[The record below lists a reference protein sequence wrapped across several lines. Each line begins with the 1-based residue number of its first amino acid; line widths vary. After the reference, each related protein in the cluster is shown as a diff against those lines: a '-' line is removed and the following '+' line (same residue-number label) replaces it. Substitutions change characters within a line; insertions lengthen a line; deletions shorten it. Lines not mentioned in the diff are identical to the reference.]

1 MNLPLDLMPRLVW
14 LVLNDGRSVIAGC
27 GSTTREGLELALA
40 KPDHT
45 LTFTS
50 DDRVDILPTSAVR
63 DFVLFD
69 ARSKVPSAS
78 SIYRLVHV

>member
-14 LVLNDGRSVIAGC
+14 MVLNDGRSVVAGC
-27 GSTTREGLELALA
+27 GSTTREGLELALS

-45 LTFTS
+45 LMFTS
-50 DDRVDILPTSAVR
+50 DDRVDVLPTSAVR

-69 ARSKVPSAS
+69 ARSSVPAAS
-78 SIYRLVHV
+78 SIYRIVHV